1 MALRLP
7 LKRADCEKTI
17 DQEGVEIEVNM
28 GKVRRLVLDV
38 LKPLEPTII
47 ELAQHLSGLSG
58 VEAVNISIY
67 EIDRRVENA
76 KITIEG
82 GNIFYESVEDTIQEN
97 GGTVHSIDEVV
108 AGKIIIEDAA
118 TPQD

>member
-1 MALRLP
+1 
-7 LKRADCEKTI
+7 
-17 DQEGVEIEVNM
+17 M

-47 ELAQHLSGLSG
+47 DLAQRLSELPG

-82 GNIFYESVEDTIQEN
+82 ADILYDRVADIIQQN
-97 GGTVHSIDEVV
+97 GGSVHSIDEVV
-108 AGKIIIEDAA
+108 AGKMIIEDAA
-118 TPQD
+118 TLQD

>member
-1 MALRLP
+1 
-7 LKRADCEKTI
+7 
-17 DQEGVEIEVNM
+17 M

-47 ELAQHLSGLSG
+47 QLAQQLSGLSG

-82 GNIFYESVEDTIQEN
+82 SDILYETVVETIQQN

-108 AGKIIIEDAA
+108 AGKIIIEDAV

>member
-1 MALRLP
+1 
-7 LKRADCEKTI
+7 
-17 DQEGVEIEVNM
+17 M

-47 ELAQHLSGLSG
+47 ELAQQLSELSG

-82 GNIFYESVEDTIQEN
+82 DDILYDDVVETIQEN
-97 GGTVHSIDEVV
+97 GGTMHSIDEVV
-108 AGKIIIEDAA
+108 AGKIIIEDAE
-118 TPQD
+118 TLQD

>member
-1 MALRLP
+1 M
-7 LKRADCEKTI
+7 
-17 DQEGVEIEVNM
+17 DQEKEENEADM

-47 ELAQHLSGLSG
+47 ELAQRLSELSG

-82 GNIFYESVEDTIQEN
+82 SDILYENVVETIQQN

-108 AGKIIIEDAA
+108 AGKMIIEDAA